1 MRIMQYEIAIII
13 SIVMVS
19 DSFIAYKAKAQ
30 KKGLIVTIYL
40 PDVVQLKKAI
50 NICIGIFLP
59 DLHKRPLFS
68 AKTNHIA
75 KIIDKL
81 DY

>member
-1 MRIMQYEIAIII
+1 MQYEIAIII

-19 DSFIAYKAKAQ
+19 DSFIAYKAEAQ
-30 KKGLIVTIYL
+30 KKGLIVTRYL
-40 PDVVQLKKAI
+40 PDGPDVGQLKKAI

-68 AKTNHIA
+68 AKTNHIV